1 MAVTGVTNAHG
12 PSPKPTVCRPP
23 TCSLTTAT
31 GSNHATRSLRWME
44 GQSSVNKSHFDFFH
58 EFGVL
63 KVHEHNLV
71 GHQSSVF
78 VFTQKSK
85 YCPSPGRLF
94 HETETSELAPAQK
107 ITNEMKD

>member
-44 GQSSVNKSHFDFFH
+44 GQSSVNKSHFDFFMNL
-58 EFGVL
+58 EYSKSTSIIWLDIKVVFLCSL
-63 KVHEHNLV
+63 KRANIVQV
-71 GHQSSVF
+71 PGGF
-78 VFTQKSK
+78 FMRQK
-85 YCPSPGRLF
+85 
-94 HETETSELAPAQK
+94 QV
-107 ITNEMKD
+107 N